1 MSWTEQYTALDR
13 AIHRMAFANTG
24 IQMAVADIEEVA
36 FRAQLKD
43 VPCKAPVFVTSLPR
57 AGTTL
62 MLEILSTVPDFATH
76 TYRHMPF
83 LLSPMFWDAISRPF
97 KKTGDRMERAHG
109 DGMEIG
115 FDSAEAFEEV
125 IWRAWWPEKYL
136 DGSIDIWRR
145 TDAMPDFAEFMQSH
159 MRKIVA
165 LARQNKRSSASRY
178 LSKNN
183 ANIAR
188 IDKLTDLFPDCTII
202 VPVRDPVDQVL
213 SLHRQHMRF
222 LKAHGE
228 DEFAEHYM
236 RDIGHLEFG
245 SNLRPIA
252 FPGFSADA
260 DRAQS
265 QQFWLEYWVAAYRGL
280 LGNSN
285 PHLLFVSYEELCA
298 NPTDVIGTLL
308 NRLGVSDQID
318 VSALAAGVN
327 KRARRQTLDHVD
339 AETLHDA
346 LSVHDGLVKVVRSRA
361 A

>member
-1 MSWTEQYTALDR
+1 MSWTEQYSALDR
-13 AIHRMAFANTG
+13 AIHRMAFAHTG

-43 VPCKAPVFVTSLPR
+43 LPCKAPVFITSLPR
-57 AGTTL
+57 AGATL
-62 MLEILSTVPDFATH
+62 MLEILSNVPEFATH
-76 TYRHMPF
+76 TYRQMPF

-97 KKTGDRMERAHG
+97 RKSGNRMERAQG

-125 IWRAWWPEKYL
+125 IWRTWWPEKYL

-145 TDAMPDFAEFMQSH
+145 TDDMPDFAEFMQSH

-188 IDKLTDLFPDCTII
+188 IDKLIDLFPDCTII

-228 DEFAEHYM
+228 DEFAEQYM

-245 SNLRPIA
+245 GNLQPIA
-252 FPGFSADA
+252 FPGFGADA
-260 DRAQS
+260 ERAQS
-265 QQFWLEYWVAAYRGL
+265 QQFWLEYWIAGYRGL
-280 LGNSN
+280 LGNAN
-285 PHLLFVSYEELCA
+285 PHLHFVSYEELCT
-298 NPTDVIGTLL
+298 NPPAVIGTLL
-308 NRLGVSDQID
+308 DRLGVSDQID
-318 VSALAAGVN
+318 VSELAAGVS
-327 KRARRQTLDHVD
+327 KRTRTQTLDDVNS
-339 AETLHDA
+339 ATLHEAVSVYDA
-346 LSVHDGLVKVVRSRA
+346 VVEAVHARA